1 MSPNFNL
8 FNSTTQIPED
18 SNLHDQNFLMCAIHQ
33 RKSSATYWQ
42 PTRVI
47 DNKNL

>member
-18 SNLHDQNFLMCAIHQ
+18 SNMHDQDFLMCAIRQ
-33 RKSSATYWQ
+33 KENLRCLLATN
-42 PTRVI
+42 TCDR
-47 DNKNL
+47 